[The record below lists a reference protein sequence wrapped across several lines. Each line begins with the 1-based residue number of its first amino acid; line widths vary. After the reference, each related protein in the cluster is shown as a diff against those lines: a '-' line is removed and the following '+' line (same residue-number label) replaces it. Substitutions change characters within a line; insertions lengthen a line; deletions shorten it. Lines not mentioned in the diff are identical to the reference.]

1 MEIPDPSLLM
11 LRSLMIRVKLQTVAP
26 QISFMWMTGKRW
38 TRSTTSSLNF
48 SRSTY
53 PEFEGVISPS
63 PTNQKCRIM
72 SKWVQFYHK
81 INKFDLVN
89 MRFTDEFSVVEMY
102 GTDSIL
108 PVDGRFNM
116 SSIRAEIQKYIE
128 SMEKIKSF
136 DPCAFS
142 ILTGS
147 SILCASESPV
157 YNL

>member
-1 MEIPDPSLLM
+1 M
-11 LRSLMIRVKLQTVAP
+11 
-26 QISFMWMTGKRW
+26 
-38 TRSTTSSLNF
+38 
-48 SRSTY
+48 SR
-53 PEFEGVISPS
+53 
-63 PTNQKCRIM
+63 
-72 SKWVQFYHK
+72 WVQFYHK

-89 MRFTDEFSVVEMY
+89 MRFTEDFSIVEMT
-102 GTDSIL
+102 GMDSIL
-108 PVDGRFNM
+108 PVDGRFNL

-128 SMEKIKSF
+128 SMKKIESF

>member
-1 MEIPDPSLLM
+1 
-11 LRSLMIRVKLQTVAP
+11 
-26 QISFMWMTGKRW
+26 
-38 TRSTTSSLNF
+38 
-48 SRSTY
+48 
-53 PEFEGVISPS
+53 
-63 PTNQKCRIM
+63 M
-72 SKWVQFYHK
+72 SKWVKFYHK

-136 DPCAFS
+136 GPCAFS

>member
-1 MEIPDPSLLM
+1 
-11 LRSLMIRVKLQTVAP
+11 
-26 QISFMWMTGKRW
+26 
-38 TRSTTSSLNF
+38 
-48 SRSTY
+48 
-53 PEFEGVISPS
+53 
-63 PTNQKCRIM
+63 M

-89 MRFTDEFSVVEMY
+89 MRFTEDFSIVEMT
-102 GTDSIL
+102 GMDSVMPI
-108 PVDGRFNM
+108 DGRLNL
-116 SSIRAEIQKYIE
+116 SSIRDVVQNKID
-128 SMEKIKSF
+128 SMKKIDSF

>member
-1 MEIPDPSLLM
+1 
-11 LRSLMIRVKLQTVAP
+11 
-26 QISFMWMTGKRW
+26 
-38 TRSTTSSLNF
+38 
-48 SRSTY
+48 
-53 PEFEGVISPS
+53 
-63 PTNQKCRIM
+63 M

-89 MRFTDEFSVVEMY
+89 MRFTEDFSIVEMT
-102 GTDSIL
+102 GMDSIL

-116 SSIRAEIQKYIE
+116 SSIRAEIQKYID
-128 SMEKIKSF
+128 SMEKIESF

>member
-1 MEIPDPSLLM
+1 
-11 LRSLMIRVKLQTVAP
+11 
-26 QISFMWMTGKRW
+26 
-38 TRSTTSSLNF
+38 
-48 SRSTY
+48 
-53 PEFEGVISPS
+53 
-63 PTNQKCRIM
+63 M

-89 MRFTDEFSVVEMY
+89 KKFTDEVSVVEMV
-102 GTDSIL
+102 GTDSIM
-108 PVDGRFNM
+108 PIDGRLNL
-116 SSIRAEIQKYIE
+116 SSIRDVVQKKIE
-128 SMEKIKSF
+128 SMKKIESF

>member
-1 MEIPDPSLLM
+1 M
-11 LRSLMIRVKLQTVAP
+11 R
-26 QISFMWMTGKRW
+26 
-38 TRSTTSSLNF
+38 
-48 SRSTY
+48 
-53 PEFEGVISPS
+53 
-63 PTNQKCRIM
+63 
-72 SKWVQFYHK
+72 KWVQFYHK
-81 INKFDLVN
+81 INKFDLVS
-89 MRFTDEFSVVEMY
+89 MRFTDEFIVVEMY